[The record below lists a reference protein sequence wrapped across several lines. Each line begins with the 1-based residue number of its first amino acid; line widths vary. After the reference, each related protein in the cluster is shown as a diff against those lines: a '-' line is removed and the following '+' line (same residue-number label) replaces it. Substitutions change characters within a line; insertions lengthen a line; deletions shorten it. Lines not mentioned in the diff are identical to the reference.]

1 MAKKF
6 ATGFKHRVNVAMP
19 KASAEYKRTPT
30 LPPPMTNIS
39 AGRSSTG
46 YMFRSFKTM
55 KPRNM

>member
-1 MAKKF
+1 MKKKF
-6 ATGFKHRVNVAMP
+6 CTGFKHSVKVAMM
-19 KASAEYKRTPT
+19 KARAEYTTTPT